1 MQHAAPH
8 DTALRARVRSL
19 AAAEVA
25 PFAATVDA
33 TRYFPLEGYDALR
46 AAGLHA
52 PYLPAGYG
60 GAGFGESAVCAVIE
74 ELARVCGS
82 TALIPAVNLLG
93 AAPLLLAGDV
103 RLKHRYL
110 TPVALGEA
118 LITTAMFE
126 DAGDAEEVACRAAR
140 RGEGTW
146 TLFGA
151 KPRAVNAGVAHFYT
165 VLAVTDPQAGPE
177 HGLSVF
183 VLEDGDRGF
192 GQGDR
197 LPQHGVT
204 GIPTRRL
211 SFNGVELGEDRLV
224 GAVGDG
230 LRIARRTR
238 EYGQVALGAHAVG
251 VAQGALDCAAGHLD
265 AAARREVDELVADAR
280 GAVSAAAAALESA
293 DPASAGMASR
303 ARLRACAAAARV
315 TRVVLAAVEDHPAP
329 ARALADRLQRD
340 ARAVAWPAVADLE
353 RQGTDLAA

>member
-8 DTALRARVRSL
+8 DALLRARVRSL
-19 AAAEVA
+19 AAAEIA
-25 PFAATVDA
+25 PFAAAVDA

-82 TALIPAVNLLG
+82 SALIPAVNLLG

-118 LITTAMFE
+118 LITTALFE
-126 DAGDAEEVACRAAR
+126 DAGDAEEVACRAVR
-140 RGEGTW
+140 RADGGW
-146 TLFGA
+146 SLFGA

-165 VLAVTDPQAGPE
+165 VLAVTDPQAGAE

-192 GQGDR
+192 GQGER
-197 LPQHGVT
+197 LAQHGVT
-204 GIPTRRL
+204 GIPARRL
-211 SFNGVELGEDRLV
+211 SFHGVELGEDRLV

-251 VAQGALDCAAGHLD
+251 VAQGALDCAAGQLD
-265 AAARREVDELVADAR
+265 SAARRAIEDLVASAR
-280 GAVSAAAAALESA
+280 RAVAEAAAALESA
-293 DPASAGMASR
+293 DPAAGAMAGR

-315 TRVVLAAVEDHPAP
+315 TREIRAAVGDHATP
-329 ARALADRLQRD
+329 ARAVADRFQRD
-340 ARAVAWPAVADLE
+340 ARAVAWPAVAELE